1 MAGNPVKRKYL
12 ARIAEAGGIGWV
24 LDQLLA
30 GATVTAVAKVL
41 GMSRPFL
48 SRQLNRDNETA
59 GAVCIARALAAY
71 RRMAARPRRA
81 GSEAREWLERGPAMH
96 LEALRRARL
105 DSLAEAQPHPTPATS
120 APNNAPLGQR
130 AGHQ

>member
-1 MAGNPVKRKYL
+1 MAGNPVKRKYM
-12 ARIAEAGGIGWV
+12 ARIAEVGGIGWV

-30 GATVTAVAKVL
+30 GVTVTAVAKGL

-59 GAVCIARALAAY
+59 GAVCVARALAAH
-71 RRMAARPRRA
+71 RRMVARPRRA

-96 LEALRRARL
+96 LEALRRSRL
-105 DSLAEAQPHPTPATS
+105 EVLGEPRPIAAPEPS
-120 APNNAPLGQR
+120 APPNTPG
-130 AGHQ
+130 